1 MWTSLSFT
9 AASWAVGGLGGIWL
23 IWTMVN
29 HVRVEHLGERMVF
42 GPPLIAGISFVS
54 SVVAVVTGTLAR
66 MGDRSWR
73 TTLALVAAI
82 VTLMLALACAVLTGM
97 WIALLAS
104 GGWRM

>member
-1 MWTSLSFT
+1 
-9 AASWAVGGLGGIWL
+9 
-23 IWTMVN
+23 
-29 HVRVEHLGERMVF
+29 
-42 GPPLIAGISFVS
+42 
-54 SVVAVVTGTLAR
+54 